1 MKNDF
6 VLGRMYFTGNDSY
19 QNLLVLVTMLNS
31 LILDNHK
38 NLLAGCCRV
47 EYIQNNLNLLSLALH
62 QKCLM

>member
-6 VLGRMYFTGNDSY
+6 VLGRMYFTENDSY

-38 NLLAGCCRV
+38 N
-47 EYIQNNLNLLSLALH
+47 Y
-62 QKCLM
+62 

>member
-6 VLGRMYFTGNDSY
+6 VLGRMCFTENDSY

-38 NLLAGCCRV
+38 NLLAGCRV